1 MLWLYV
7 DGTKEGF
14 VRCDS
19 EYYWILSLAPQSRP
33 GSIWGTDGGGV
44 GALSAMDTRR
54 FKMYKSGVNKRV
66 LNQLGKLL

>member
-1 MLWLYV
+1 M
-7 DGTKEGF
+7 K
-14 VRCDS
+14 CDS